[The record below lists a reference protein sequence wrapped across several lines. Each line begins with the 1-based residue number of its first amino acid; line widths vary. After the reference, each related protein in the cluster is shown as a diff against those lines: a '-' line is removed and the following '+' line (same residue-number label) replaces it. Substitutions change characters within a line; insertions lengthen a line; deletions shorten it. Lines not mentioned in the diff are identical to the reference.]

1 MEEPIITQA
10 LEPILVFLD
19 QKLRDFFY
27 PSTHVSKDRKLLKNI
42 K

>member
-1 MEEPIITQA
+1 MEEHIITQA

-19 QKLRDFFY
+19 QKSRDFFY
-27 PSTHVSKDRKLLKNI
+27 PSTYVSKDRKLVKNI